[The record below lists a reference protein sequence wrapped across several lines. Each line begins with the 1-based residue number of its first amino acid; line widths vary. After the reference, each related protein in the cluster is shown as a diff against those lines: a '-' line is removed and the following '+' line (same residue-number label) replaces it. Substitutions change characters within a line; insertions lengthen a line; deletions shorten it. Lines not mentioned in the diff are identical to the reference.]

1 MTPRPMR
8 RMPSMRIQRQ
18 WVSIHDLFELLVDCT
33 ALPVPVMVGEV
44 LEDAELV
51 GGKRIITVDTPE
63 VMVERADV
71 AALEDGVS
79 GTLAQNRL
87 YQFCSNWRS
96 LWAVQNAS
104 QVPSGEMRSWA
115 RRLDRQKQLS

>member
-1 MTPRPMR
+1 
-8 RMPSMRIQRQ
+8 MRIQRQ
-18 WVSIHDLFELLVDCT
+18 WVSIHELFELLVDCT
-33 ALPVPVMVGEV
+33 VLPVPVMVGKV

-51 GGKRIITVDTPE
+51 GDKTTVTVDTPA
-63 VMVERADV
+63 VMAERAD
-71 AALEDGVS
+71 AAVLEDSVS
-79 GTLAQNRL
+79 VTLAQNPL

-115 RRLDRQKQLS
+115 RRLDWQKQLS